1 MTLLRRLIAFFYL
14 LFRVVQRLYFQAQ
27 KQWEDCS
34 WKRWRQC
41 FFDRA
46 TFSCHYHGTKRDFSR
61 LYDGWR
67 HRYAVSLNGNPVEF
81 NQWEQ
86 WWANRS
92 NQEEVI

>member
-1 MTLLRRLIAFFYL
+1 MRMIALFYL
-14 LFRVVQRLYFQAQ
+14 LIRMIRQSWFRAYS
-27 KQWEDCS
+27 QWEKCGS

-46 TFSCHYHGTKRDFSR
+46 SFSCHYHGTKRDFSR